1 MVGVS
6 YYYPDLT
13 PNINRAM
20 RTKTKKAASST
31 VKVEVAANNLDFD
44 PVVVSFPRG
53 VPYSI
58 ASSTSLGDD
67 DDGGGDDAEP
77 PLRFLRSKPKSSSSR
92 GTLITGEDDHCT
104 YTASASGRGHDGR
117 LTKAYV
123 CVYDKKAGTL
133 RLVPSAERGTIFA
146 LDQCAKEYTPKI
158 NGAGGEETGTRS
170 TQDQL
175 QLLVDSFGSR
185 KKQKVMNSRASN
197 QVNIHSVVGT
207 GGVMMDSVKNQEG
220 ISHDNRKTI
229 LEAGGKKVNLTELA
243 HEQARKKLLPQ
254 YDVDADAPSKVY
266 NAQLIMGPLAWE
278 RISRI
283 VDKVLDKRETGVE
296 PDWIGGLLGHKIQH
310 RPQALTTLLETIDPT
325 KKGSSYRIKVAFFL
339 YFTCKLQNR
348 LRRGTIEGNTL
359 EDCITKIFVP
369 HEVGMRLFELFMSP
383 SDAVGGGYVASNQQ
397 QSKLHAHTFILYAIA
412 SGRDMKIQSINQL
425 CADIKLD
432 VKVASSVVREAGFV
446 VKRTGKVGSDI
457 GASLTVPLTFPPPKR
472 MKRK

>member
-6 YYYPDLT
+6 YYYPELT

-20 RTKTKKAASST
+20 RTKTKKAASSK
-31 VKVEVAANNLDFD
+31 VKVEVATNNLDFD

-53 VPYSI
+53 VPNSI

-133 RLVPSAERGTIFA
+133 RLVQSAERGTIFA

-229 LEAGGKKVNLTELA
+229 LEAGGKKVN
-243 HEQARKKLLPQ
+243 
-254 YDVDADAPSKVY
+254 
-266 NAQLIMGPLAWE
+266 
-278 RISRI
+278 
-283 VDKVLDKRETGVE
+283 
-296 PDWIGGLLGHKIQH
+296 
-310 RPQALTTLLETIDPT
+310 
-325 KKGSSYRIKVAFFL
+325 
-339 YFTCKLQNR
+339 
-348 LRRGTIEGNTL
+348 
-359 EDCITKIFVP
+359 
-369 HEVGMRLFELFMSP
+369 
-383 SDAVGGGYVASNQQ
+383 
-397 QSKLHAHTFILYAIA
+397 
-412 SGRDMKIQSINQL
+412 
-425 CADIKLD
+425 
-432 VKVASSVVREAGFV
+432 VKS
-446 VKRTGKVGSDI
+446 
-457 GASLTVPLTFPPPKR
+457 
-472 MKRK
+472 